1 MQRFITDIAIV
12 GAGPSGMMLAKLL
25 HNAGIRAILIERK
38 PMQHVLTR
46 IRAGVLEQVSVN
58 LLTQAGVCARVAREG
73 QRHSGFTLSYGDDQL
88 RIDLESLVN
97 SEVTVY

>member
-25 HNAGIRAILIERK
+25 HNAGIRAILIERQ

-46 IRAGVLEQVSVN
+46 IRAGVLEQ
-58 LLTQAGVCARVAREG
+58 G
-73 QRHSGFTLSYGDDQL
+73 
-88 RIDLESLVN
+88 
-97 SEVTVY
+97 